1 MGKLTYN
8 FGLTSPSFP
17 LTQKIPFRD
26 GLILFIFFM
35 FSSAVLFDFCV
46 CLLRGDLASANNTTE
61 RIPKFMFKK
70 TPPPSLPAL
79 SSSSDVRY
87 LEFGVTCKL
96 DVGRICPIERG
107 QLEKMMSCNQ
117 HSNSVSEI
125 KKFLQTSLFVLS
137 RSTSSHINMKIM
149 QN

>member
-1 MGKLTYN
+1 MKVSEIMCDYRLQDFYT
-8 FGLTSPSFP
+8 
-17 LTQKIPFRD
+17 I
-26 GLILFIFFM
+26 LIL
-35 FSSAVLFDFCV
+35 
-46 CLLRGDLASANNTTE
+46 CL
-61 RIPKFMFKK
+61 P
-70 TPPPSLPAL
+70 
-79 SSSSDVRY
+79 SSSDVRY

-137 RSTSSHINMKIM
+137 RSSSSHINMKIM